1 MKTSRLNEVA
11 NPALEISSSFGGAT
25 FRSTANHRA
34 ELSQTIKP
42 RSWAKN
48 LGQLIL
54 VLAFA
59 MMSSATQAMQ
69 IFVKTLTGKTI
80 TLDVEPSDT
89 IDNVKAKIQD
99 KEGIPPD
106 QQRLIFAGKQLEDGR
121 TLSDYN
127 IQKESTLHLVLR
139 LREAIADSAA
149 IRGQLVAQMSAAYRL
164 TEAQLDQVWG
174 RINMLSIHAPDADA
188 EQSIQIWAN
197 GAINNGTQNADGLD
211 SSFQVRGLTIGAD
224 KQISADLV
232 LGAAVGYGRDSTDI
246 DVQGSGVTST
256 QTTAMIYLHHA
267 TTGQLLVDGVVGYGD
282 VDFGNTRYGDVTIEA
297 NRSGHIAFGGI
308 KVSKAFELG
317 RFNFVPDLTLNS
329 SRTTLDAFAESGP
342 ALAVQYD
349 SASSQS
355 TAASVG
361 LKVFTDIPVAT
372 GNLRPS
378 MTWQYTHRDGGEL
391 QQTMRYVDAVPG
403 SDDTTLAIQGIPSEQ
418 ASVRIGLDYQGKRGA
433 IGHLEY
439 RYTNGS
445 EQYRS
450 SELHLGLTQTF

>member
-1 MKTSRLNEVA
+1 MKTYRLNEA
-11 NPALEISSSFGGAT
+11 TNPALEISSSFGGVT

-34 ELSQTIKP
+34 TPSQTIKP
-42 RSWAKN
+42 RSWAKK

-54 VLAFA
+54 VSAFA
-59 MMSSATQAMQ
+59 MISTATHAMQ
-69 IFVKTLTGKTI
+69 IFVKTLTEKII

-89 IDNVKAKIQD
+89 IDNVKQKIQD

-139 LREAIADSAA
+139 LTETIADNAA

-164 TEAQLDQVWG
+164 TEAQRDHVWG
-174 RINMLSIHAPDADA
+174 RINTLAIHAADADA
-188 EQSIQIWAN
+188 EQSIQLWAT
-197 GAINNGTQNADGLD
+197 GAIANGTQNADGLD
-211 SSFQVRGLTIGAD
+211 SSFQVRGLTFGAD
-224 KQISADLV
+224 KQISADLL
-232 LGAAVGYGRDSTDI
+232 LGAAIGYGRDSTNI

-256 QTTAMIYLHHA
+256 QTTAMIYLHHVS
-267 TTGQLLVDGVVGYGD
+267 TGQFLVDGVIGYGD
-282 VDFGNTRYGDVTIEA
+282 IDFGNTRYSDVTIEA
-297 NRSGHIAFGGI
+297 NRSGHTAFAGI
-308 KVSKAFELG
+308 KVSKAFQSG
-317 RFNFVPDLTLNS
+317 RFSFVPDLTLNS
-329 SRTTLDAFAESGP
+329 SRTTLDAFTESG
-342 ALAVQYD
+342 AVQAVQYD

-361 LKVFTDIPVAT
+361 MEVFTNIPVAT

-378 MTWQYTHRDGGEL
+378 LTWQHTRRSGGEL
-391 QQTMRYVDAVPG
+391 QQTMRYVDASPI
-403 SDDTTLAIQGIPSEQ
+403 SDDTTIAVQGTPSEQ
-418 ASVRIGLDYQGKRGA
+418 TTLRIGLDYQGQHGTV
-433 IGHLEY
+433 GHLEY

-450 SELHLGLTQTF
+450 SELHLGMTMTF